1 MKALVDTH
9 ALFWALI
16 QDKKKLTSKALQV
29 IDEAEMLLL
38 PTIVLLELLGL
49 LEKKQKLRYFDKL
62 LNNLSDSKYV
72 VIPLDIT
79 VLKETRS
86 LKDKLELHDRVIVA
100 TAKSLNLPIITK
112 DEEITKL
119 YKKIVW

>member
-9 ALFWALI
+9 ALFWVLT
-16 QDKKKLTSKALQV
+16 QDKKKLTPKALQV
-29 IDEAEMLLL
+29 ISDAEMLLL

-49 LEKKQKLRYFDKL
+49 LEKKLKLHYFDKL
-62 LNNLSDSKYV
+62 LKSLSDSKYV
-72 VIPLDIT
+72 TIPLDIT
-79 VLKETRS
+79 VMRETRL

-112 DEEITKL
+112 DEQITKV